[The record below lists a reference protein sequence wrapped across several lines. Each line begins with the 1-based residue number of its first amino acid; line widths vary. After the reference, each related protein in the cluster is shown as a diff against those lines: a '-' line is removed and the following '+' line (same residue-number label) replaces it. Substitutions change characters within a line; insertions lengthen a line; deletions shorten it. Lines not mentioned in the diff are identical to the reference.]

1 MTSIG
6 SSTSGMQAFGGYGMR
21 GMHKPDPAQLAE
33 QLFSKLDNGNK
44 GYLQASDISSAVDA
58 LGQSGSSQASS
69 GASADQLFS
78 ALDSDGDGKL
88 SKSEF
93 SDSLKQLADQ
103 LDQQFRQ
110 MRMRAGGMPGGEGH
124 GGMPPPQN
132 DAGLSKDELLSRA
145 NEVSGSDSK
154 QAEFLNRIADSFDQ
168 ADADGNG
175 KVTFK
180 EAMTFQHSQ
189 QSGNATASSTQSSAA
204 NSQTLE
210 QAVSQRILQLIAA
223 YGPQRPEQQSGNS
236 AGSVLASA

>member
-78 ALDSDGDGKL
+78 ALDSDGDGKV

-110 MRMRAGGMPGGEGH
+110 MRMRA